1 MRYFAQVTCGLLV
14 DAALDEGSI
23 VLQEK
28 AGIKSPCKKRPR
40 EGSLER
46 GSVSRGGLILTMGTP
61 LTLMFML
68 EKSP

>member
-40 EGSLER
+40 ER
-46 GSVSRGGLILTMGTP
+46 Q
-61 LTLMFML
+61 
-68 EKSP
+68 